1 MPGTAARHMRRPPPP
16 PPGKERDVLMMPL
29 LKLLEEYAPHAVAD
43 VNARVRR
50 IVEICDGP
58 YFDRHLGDTNAQ
70 AYLAASM
77 LHTGIFTQLQPV
89 SPHIHAD
96 PSAPMRALL
105 DTLAAIL
112 ATTTSSRTLLIVY
125 EILLHLGDINW
136 NCYRWLLLVHNIW
149 AGHYATQNQARIG
162 SDTGSVA
169 PPLPLPSRQTSWS
182 TPVDAPAP
190 SYISVR
196 TLEIWLQRRAAA
208 VMYEMFCA
216 VRLRAADLRSVN
228 DVFVNH
234 LFDQVEATRAHAD
247 ETFGALVTDL
257 LLAMNEQHMVA
268 IQGPSFEIWPYSVLG
283 MIQSRL
289 HATRTFA
296 ENLVFMLNRTP
307 STTREGSQFHF
318 LVLKL
323 LDGLFAMEQTA
334 SYFYMN
340 DLKVLVDIFLREIAD
355 LPDTSELLRQV
366 YLRVLHAL
374 LTQTQ
379 LCTVPYKRKQVT
391 HVLQALIELAHLR
404 PIDPNTYALTQR
416 CLQAE
421 WCVDGGNVHESTTM
435 VASIGGGK
443 PHAASDMI
451 PERTSDGVMYHAQ
464 TSDAAISHL
473 LVLGR
478 MQSAAAG
485 AATMRDVPSAL
496 ADVLWPDA
504 LPEPLQQTSLDL
516 DVAYLELA
524 TTREASRPADAEA
537 EPRRR
542 KAPQPPQ
549 TVSTQIERP
558 ARSIRASPVRT
569 AQNLATFAPPTH
581 DTSPPMNRDA
591 QMRPSQRPNSMFG
604 RIRNTHTYGKGLR
617 ARWQAS
623 RADANN
629 TVPASASSRRP
640 APPPP

>member
-58 YFDRHLGDTNAQ
+58 YF
-70 AYLAASM
+70 
-77 LHTGIFTQLQPV
+77 
-89 SPHIHAD
+89 
-96 PSAPMRALL
+96 

-162 SDTGSVA
+162 SDTGS
-169 PPLPLPSRQTSWS
+169 TSWS